1 MANAEI
7 EAMNAKIK
15 TMDPQAEETK
25 ALQTALDKSMAYLH
39 DDKIP
44 IQAKEKT
51 VKDLA
56 ETFKMTEKRTYEEGQ
71 KEKEQN
77 VKRMAW
83 LS

>member
-1 MANAEI
+1 MK
-7 EAMNAKIK
+7 AKIK

-51 VKDLA
+51 VK
-56 ETFKMTEKRTYEEGQ
+56 G
-71 KEKEQN
+71 
-77 VKRMAW
+77 